1 MIASLAVFAAVALLT
16 PWLTRLIGR
25 RVFLVI
31 AVVPAAIFV
40 FLLAQLP
47 RVLTG
52 EPLVEVM
59 PWIPQL
65 DIALSFRLDALALLL
80 ALIVTGIGALV
91 LVYCANYFADDEP
104 GLGRFAGLLL
114 AFAGVMLGLVTADD
128 VFLLFTF
135 WEATSVLSYLL
146 IGHYTGKKESRGAAL
161 QALTVTTFGGLT
173 MLVGLVVLAAGG
185 GTSSLAELIATPVT
199 GAAAEWGIA
208 LVLVGAI
215 SKSAL
220 VPFHFWLP
228 AAMAAPTPVSAY
240 LHAAAMVK
248 AGVYLVARL
257 APGYEALAVW
267 HPIIVLLGAFTMI
280 VGGWRAL
287 RQYDLKLLLA
297 YGTVSQL
304 GFLVLV
310 TGFGTRDAAL
320 AGVALLLAHALFK
333 AALFLVVG
341 IVDHSAGTRDWRK
354 LSGLGRR
361 MPVVATIA
369 IVAAASM
376 AGVPPLLGF
385 VAKEAVF
392 TAFADA
398 AQAGEAWAWAAL
410 IGAFVGSVL
419 TVAYSARFVWG
430 AFFTRSDIAPTP
442 LQAQGRAMSVTPG
455 ILATASLVFAFALP
469 LIEPLLTA
477 YADELPGSREY
488 HLALWHGLEP
498 ALAISAAVFALGA
511 LLVWVRRAVARLQAS
526 VSPVFDSAR
535 GYLGIV
541 SIVDR
546 TAAAVTTAIQHRGL
560 PGYLAIIVG
569 VFIGGLSVA
578 TVMNTTWPSSIR
590 LWDFPAQPFIALVM
604 AIAGIAAATVRQR
617 MTAVLL
623 VSVTGYGLVL
633 LFGMSGAPDL
643 ALTQALVETI
653 VLVVFV
659 LVLRRLPKQIAQRNP
674 PVHKIVRAV
683 IGGLA
688 GLVMGVI
695 GLVALG
701 ARIHPTIADG
711 LPALAI
717 EAHGKNIVN
726 VMLVDIRA
734 WDTLGEIS
742 VLVAV
747 ATGVASLIFVSG
759 RTGGAPRLH
768 DLDDDIEPVD
778 RRQHLRPVPEPAWS
792 IRAPRTSL
800 ARTDGE
806 TDAAAEAAE
815 TRQTWLLAGR
825 TLSPRNRSILI
836 EVLVRLLF
844 HPAIVV
850 SVYLLFVGHNAPGGG
865 FAGGLLAGL
874 ALVARYLAGGRYE
887 LGEAAPVDAG
897 RLLGTG
903 LLLAAG
909 TAAVSLLF
917 GGAALESA
925 WFEVDVPVLGT
936 LSIGTS
942 TLFDLGVYLVVVG
955 LVLDILRALGG
966 EVDRQDEQ
974 SDEAGDLAG
983 DADDV
988 EQGEGPEIAPDG
1000 DGAAAGALRQAQ
1012 GPERQAQGPER
1023 QAHGPERQAQG
1034 PERQAQGG
1042 RA

>member
-1 MIASLAVFAAVALLT
+1 MIASLAAFAAVALLT
-16 PWLTRLIGR
+16 PLATRLLGR
-25 RVFLVI
+25 RVFAVI
-31 AVVPAAIFV
+31 ALVPAAVFV
-40 FLLAQLP
+40 LLLTWLP
-47 RVLTG
+47 GVVAG
-52 EPLVEVM
+52 EPVVEFV

-65 DIALSFRLDALALLL
+65 GIALSFRLDALALLL
-80 ALIVTGIGALV
+80 ALIVTGVGALV
-91 LVYCANYFADDEP
+91 LLYCMHYFADDEP
-104 GLGRFAGLLL
+104 ALGRFAALLL
-114 AFAGVMLGLVTADD
+114 AFAGVMLGLVTSDD

-146 IGHYTGKKESRGAAL
+146 IGHYTGRKESRGAAL
-161 QALTVTTFGGLT
+161 QALTVTTFGGLA
-173 MLVGLVVLAAGG
+173 MLVGLVVLVVAG
-185 GTSSLAELIATPVT
+185 GTSSLAELVAQPVT
-199 GAAAEWGIA
+199 GPAAEWGIA

-257 APGYEALAVW
+257 APGYADTAVW
-267 HPIIVLLGAFTMI
+267 HPIVIALGVLTML

-310 TGFGTRDAAL
+310 TGYGTRDAAL
-320 AGVALLLAHALFK
+320 AGVTLLLAHALFK

-341 IVDHSAGTRDWRK
+341 IVDHAAGTRDWRK

-361 MPVVATIA
+361 MPVIATIA

-376 AGVPPLLGF
+376 AGLPPLLGF

-392 TAFADA
+392 TAFLDA
-398 AQAGEAWAWAAL
+398 AAAGEPWAWAAL
-410 IGAFVGSVL
+410 AGAFLGSVL
-419 TVAYSARFVWG
+419 TVAYTVRFVWG
-430 AFFTRSDIAPTP
+430 AFSAKEGVAPTP
-442 LQAQGRAMSVTPG
+442 LHAGSRAIGVAPG
-455 ILATASLVFAFALP
+455 LLSAASLVFAFAIGF
-469 LIEPLLTA
+469 IEPLLAA
-477 YADELPGSREY
+477 YADELPGPEEY

-498 ALAISAAVFALGA
+498 ALWVSLAVFALGA
-511 LLVWVRRAVARLQAS
+511 LLVWGRQRVARLQAA
-526 VSPVFDSAR
+526 VSPVVDSAR

-541 SIVDR
+541 SVVDR
-546 TAAAVTTAIQHRGL
+546 LAAAVTTAIQHRGL
-560 PGYLAIIVG
+560 PGYLAIIVT
-569 VFIGGLSVA
+569 VFVGGLGAAS
-578 TVMNTTWPSSIR
+578 VMNTTWPDGIR
-590 LWDFPAQPFIALVM
+590 LWDYPAQPFLAFVM
-604 AIAGIAAATVRQR
+604 GVAAIAAATVRQR

-674 PVHKIVRAV
+674 PVHKVARGI
-683 IGGLA
+683 IGALA
-688 GLVMGVI
+688 GIVMGVI
-695 GLVALG
+695 GMVALG
-701 ARIHPTIADG
+701 ARIQPTIAEG

-759 RTGGAPRLH
+759 RTGGAPRLG
-768 DLDDDIEPVD
+768 DLDDDVVPVD
-778 RRQHLRPVPEPAWS
+778 RRERLRPVPEHAAS

-800 ARTDGE
+800 ADTEGE
-806 TDAAAEAAE
+806 SDAAAEAAS

-825 TLSPRNRSILI
+825 TISPRNRSILI

-844 HPAIVV
+844 HPAIIV
-850 SVYLLFVGHNAPGGG
+850 SVFLLFVGHNAPGGG

-909 TAAVSLLF
+909 TATGSLLF
-917 GGAALESA
+917 GGAPLESA
-925 WFEVDVPVLGT
+925 WFEADVPVLGT
-936 LSIGTS
+936 ISIGTS
-942 TLFDLGVYLVVVG
+942 TLFDIGVYLVVVG
-955 LVLDILRALGG
+955 LVLDILRSLGG
-966 EVDRQDEQ
+966 EVDRQEEQ
-974 SDEAGDLAG
+974 AGDEGEDGGDLDAG
-983 DADDV
+983 GADAI
-988 EQGEGPEIAPDG
+988 EQGEGPEIAERPEHTDAELETPLTSPSAR
-1000 DGAAAGALRQAQ
+1000 AAEEART
-1012 GPERQAQGPER
+1012 
-1023 QAHGPERQAQG
+1023 
-1034 PERQAQGG
+1034 
-1042 RA
+1042 

>member
-1 MIASLAVFAAVALLT
+1 MIFSLALFGALALITPLLT
-16 PWLTRLIGR
+16 RWLGR
-25 RVFLVI
+25 RVFAVI
-31 AVVPAAIFV
+31 ALLPAAV
-40 FLLAQLP
+40 FILLLTWLP
-47 RVLTG
+47 GVLAGT
-52 EPLVEVM
+52 PVVEIV
-59 PWIPQL
+59 PWIPTL

-80 ALIVTGIGALV
+80 ALIVTGVGALV
-91 LVYCANYFADDEP
+91 LLYCMHYFDDDEP
-104 GLGRFAGLLL
+104 ALGRFAALLL
-114 AFAGVMLGLVTADD
+114 AFAGVMFGLVTADD
-128 VFLLFTF
+128 VFILFTF

-146 IGHYTGKKESRGAAL
+146 IGHYTGRKESRGAAL
-161 QALTVTTFGGLT
+161 QALTVTTFGGLA
-173 MLVGLVVLAAGG
+173 MLVGLVILAVDG
-185 GTSSLAELIATPVT
+185 GTTSLSELIANPVT
-199 GAAAEWGIA
+199 GAAGEWAIA

-257 APGYEALAVW
+257 APGYADLEVW
-267 HPIIVLLGAFTMI
+267 HPIVIGLGALTML

-287 RQYDLKLLLA
+287 RQYDIKLLLA

-304 GFLVLV
+304 GFLVMV

-341 IVDHSAGTRDWRK
+341 IVDHAAGTRDWRK
-354 LSGLGRR
+354 LSGVGRR
-361 MPVVATIA
+361 MPVIATIA
-369 IVAAASM
+369 FVAAASM

-392 TAFADA
+392 TAFLEAVA
-398 AQAGEAWAWAAL
+398 AGDAWAWIAL

-419 TVAYSARFVWG
+419 TVAYSVRFIWG
-430 AFFTRSDIAPTP
+430 AFFSKPDVADCPLHEPSPAIA
-442 LQAQGRAMSVTPG
+442 LAPG
-455 ILATASLVFAFALP
+455 LLAAASIVAAFAIP
-469 LIEPLLTA
+469 FIEPLLAA
-477 YADELPGSREY
+477 YADELPGSHDY

-511 LLVWVRRAVARLQAS
+511 LLVWGRQRVARLQAS
-526 VSPVFDSAR
+526 VAPVLDSAR

-541 SIVDR
+541 SVVDR
-546 TAAAVTTAIQHRGL
+546 LAATVTTTIQSRGL
-560 PGYLAIIVG
+560 PGYLAIIVA
-569 VFIGGLSVA
+569 VFIGGLGTLSIL
-578 TVMNTTWPSSIR
+578 NTSWPSELR
-590 LWDFPAQPFIALVM
+590 PWDYPAQPFLAFVM
-604 AIAGIAAATVRQR
+604 AVAAVAAATVRQR

-674 PVHKIVRAV
+674 PVHKLARAI
-683 IGGLA
+683 IGTLA
-688 GLVMGVI
+688 GIVMGVL

-701 ARIHPTIADG
+701 ARIEPTIAEG
-711 LPALAI
+711 LPALAL

-759 RTGGAPRLH
+759 RTGGAPRL
-768 DLDDDIEPVD
+768 DDVEGLVNRRD
-778 RRQHLRPVPEPAWS
+778 RLRPVPEPAWS

-800 ARTDGE
+800 ADTAGE
-806 TDAAAEAAE
+806 TDAAGEAAE

-825 TLSPRNRSILI
+825 TISPRNRSILI

-844 HPAIVV
+844 HPAIIV
-850 SVYLLFVGHNAPGGG
+850 SVFLLFVGHNAPGGG

-909 TAAVSLLF
+909 TAAGSLLF
-917 GGAALESA
+917 GGPVFESA
-925 WFEVDVPVLGT
+925 WFETEVPLLGT
-936 LSIGTS
+936 ISIGTS
-942 TLFDLGVYLVVVG
+942 TLFDIGVYLVVVG
-955 LVLDILRALGG
+955 LVLDILRSLGG
-966 EVDRQDEQ
+966 EVDRQEERQ
-974 SDEAGDLAG
+974 T
-983 DADDV
+983 AD
-988 EQGEGPEIAPDG
+988 DG
-1000 DGAAAGALRQAQ
+1000 DGDFTTGDGEGAAEHREGVEHADGAEYRDGARLPQ
-1012 GPERQAQGPER
+1012 PEEARS
-1023 QAHGPERQAQG
+1023 
-1034 PERQAQGG
+1034 
-1042 RA
+1042 

>member
-1 MIASLAVFAAVALLT
+1 MIGVLAAFALLSLVT
-16 PWLTRLIGR
+16 PLLTSWLGR
-25 RVFLVI
+25 RVFAVI
-31 AVVPAAIFV
+31 AVLPATAFV
-40 FLLAQLP
+40 LLLVWLP
-47 RVLTG
+47 GVLAG
-52 EPLVEVM
+52 RPLVESV
-59 PWIPQL
+59 PWIPAL
-65 DIALSFRLDALALLL
+65 DITLGFRLDPLALLL
-80 ALIVTGIGALV
+80 ALIVTGVGTLV
-91 LVYCANYFADDEP
+91 LLYCMNYFSDDEP
-104 GLGRFAGLLL
+104 ALGRFAALLL
-114 AFAGVMLGLVTADD
+114 AFAGVMFGLVTADD
-128 VFLLFTF
+128 VFVLFTF

-146 IGHYTGKKESRGAAL
+146 IGHYTGRKESRGAAL
-161 QALTVTTFGGLT
+161 QALTVTTFGGLA
-173 MLVGLVVLAAGG
+173 MLVGLVILAVQG
-185 GTSSLAELIATPVT
+185 GTTSLAELVAHPVT
-199 GAAAEWGIA
+199 GAAGEWAI
-208 LVLVGAI
+208 VLILLGAI

-248 AGVYLVARL
+248 AGVYLVARF
-257 APGYEALAVW
+257 APGYAQLDAW
-267 HPIIVLLGAFTMI
+267 HPIVIGLGALTML

-304 GFLVLV
+304 GFLVMV

-341 IVDHSAGTRDWRK
+341 IIDHAAGTRDWRK
-354 LSGLGRR
+354 LSHLGRR
-361 MPVVATIA
+361 MPVVATIGFL
-369 IVAAASM
+369 AAASM

-392 TAFADA
+392 TSFVDA
-398 AQAGEAWAWAAL
+398 LGHGDPWVWIAL
-410 IGAFVGSVL
+410 VGSIAGSVL
-419 TVAYSARFVWG
+419 TVAYTVRFVWG
-430 AFFTRSDIAPTP
+430 AFFAKKGVDPTP
-442 LQAQGRAMSVTPG
+442 LHAESPAIAIAPG
-455 ILATASLVFAFALP
+455 ILAAASVVAAFAIP
-469 LIEPLLTA
+469 FIEPLLSA
-477 YADELPGSREY
+477 YADDLPGPHEY

-498 ALAISAAVFALGA
+498 ALAISAGVFALGA
-511 LLVWVRRAVARLQAS
+511 LLVWRRQRVARLQAAL
-526 VSPVFDSAR
+526 SPMVDSAR

-541 SIVDR
+541 SVVDR
-546 TAAAVTTAIQHRGL
+546 VAASITTAIQKRGL
-560 PGYLAIIVG
+560 PGYLAIIVA
-569 VFIGGLSVA
+569 VFIGGLGTASLL
-578 TVMNTTWPSSIR
+578 NTSWPDGIR
-590 LWDFPAQPFIALVM
+590 LWDYPTQPFLALVM
-604 AIAGIAAATVRQR
+604 AVAAVAAATVRQR

-659 LVLRRLPKQIAQRNP
+659 LVLRRLPQQIAQQHP
-674 PVHKIVRAV
+674 PVKKVARAI
-683 IGGLA
+683 IGALA
-688 GLVMGVI
+688 GIVMAVL

-701 ARIHPTIADG
+701 ARIRPTIADG
-711 LPALAI
+711 LPALSL

-747 ATGVASLIFVSG
+747 ATGVASLIFVSK
-759 RTGGAPRLH
+759 RTGSAPRL
-768 DLDDDIEPVD
+768 DTDDVGLNRRD
-778 RRQHLRPVPEPAWS
+778 RLRPVPEAARS

-800 ARTDGE
+800 ADTEGE
-806 TDAAAEAAE
+806 TDAPGEAAA
-815 TRQTWLLAGR
+815 TRQTWLIAGR
-825 TLSPRNRSILI
+825 TISPRNRSILI

-850 SVYLLFVGHNAPGGG
+850 SVFLLFVGHNAPGGG

-903 LLLAAG
+903 LLLAAA
-909 TAAVSLLF
+909 TATGSLFF
-917 GGAALESA
+917 GAPVFTSA
-925 WFEVDVPVLGT
+925 WFETDIPVLGT
-936 LSIGTS
+936 ISIGTS
-942 TLFDLGVYLVVVG
+942 TIFDIGVYLVVVG
-955 LVLDILRALGG
+955 LVLDILRSLGG
-966 EVDRQDEQ
+966 EVDRQDEEQ
-974 SDEAGDLAG
+974 D
-983 DADDV
+983 
-988 EQGEGPEIAPDG
+988 EQGQHEEPRTADEGM
-1000 DGAAAGALRQAQ
+1000 
-1012 GPERQAQGPER
+1012 
-1023 QAHGPERQAQG
+1023 
-1034 PERQAQGG
+1034 

>member
-1 MIASLAVFAAVALLT
+1 MIACLVAFTVVALLT
-16 PWLTRLIGR
+16 PFATRLLGR
-25 RVFLVI
+25 RVFAVI
-31 AVVPAAIFV
+31 AVLPAAVFV
-40 FLLAQLP
+40 LLLTWLP
-47 RVLTG
+47 GVAAGT
-52 EPLVEVM
+52 PVVENV
-59 PWIPQL
+59 PWIPTL
-65 DIALSFRLDALALLL
+65 GISLSFRLDALALLL
-80 ALIVTGIGALV
+80 ALIVTGVGALV
-91 LVYCANYFADDEP
+91 LLYCMHYFDDDEP
-104 GLGRFAGLLL
+104 ALGRFAALLL
-114 AFAGVMLGLVTADD
+114 AFAGVMFGLVTADD
-128 VFLLFTF
+128 VFILFTF

-146 IGHYTGKKESRGAAL
+146 IGHYTGRKESRGAAL
-161 QALTVTTFGGLT
+161 QALTVTTFGGLA
-173 MLVGLVVLAAGG
+173 MLVGLIILTVDG
-185 GTSSLAELIATPVT
+185 GTSSLSELVAQPVT
-199 GAAAEWGIA
+199 GLAGEWAIA

-257 APGYEALAVW
+257 APGYAELEVW
-267 HPIIVLLGAFTMI
+267 HPVVVILGVLAML

-320 AGVALLLAHALFK
+320 AGVTLLLAHALFK

-341 IVDHSAGTRDWRK
+341 VVDHAAGTRDWRK

-361 MPVVATIA
+361 MPLIATIA
-369 IVAAASM
+369 FVAGASM

-392 TAFADA
+392 TAFLDA
-398 AQAGEAWAWAAL
+398 VAAGDAWAWIAL
-410 IGAFVGSVL
+410 IGAFLGSVL
-419 TVAYSARFVWG
+419 TVAYTVRFLWG
-430 AFFTRSDIAPTP
+430 GFFTKPALAPTA
-442 LQAQGRAMSVTPG
+442 LHAESRAIAVAPG
-455 ILATASLVFAFALP
+455 LLAAASLVAAFALP
-469 LIEPLLTA
+469 WIEPLLAA

-488 HLALWHGLEP
+488 HLALWHGFEP
-498 ALAISAAVFALGA
+498 ALALTAAVFALGA
-511 LLVWVRRAVARLQAS
+511 LLVWRRRAVARLQAG
-526 VSPVFDSAR
+526 VAPLVDSAR

-541 SIVDR
+541 SVVDR
-546 TAAAVTTAIQHRGL
+546 VAAAITTAIQHRGL
-560 PGYLAIIVG
+560 PGYLAIIVV
-569 VFIGGLSVA
+569 VFIGGLGTTSIL
-578 TVMNTTWPSSIR
+578 NTTWPDGIR
-590 LWDFPAQPFIALVM
+590 LWDHPSQPFLALVM
-604 AIAGIAAATVRQR
+604 GVAAVAAATVRQR

-653 VLVVFV
+653 VVVVFV

-674 PVHKIVRAV
+674 PVHKIARAI
-683 IGGLA
+683 IGTLA
-688 GLVMGVI
+688 GLVMAVV

-701 ARIHPTIADG
+701 ARIRPTIADG
-711 LPALAI
+711 LPALAL

-759 RTGGAPRLH
+759 RTGAAPRL
-768 DLDDDIEPVD
+768 DADDAGVD
-778 RRQHLRPVPEPAWS
+778 RRDRLRPVPEPAWS

-800 ARTDGE
+800 ADTDGE
-806 TDAAAEAAE
+806 TDAAGEAAG

-825 TLSPRNRSILI
+825 TISPRNRSILI

-844 HPAIVV
+844 HPAIIV

-909 TAAVSLLF
+909 TATGSLLF
-917 GGAALESA
+917 GGAVFESA
-925 WFEVDVPVLGT
+925 WFETEVPLLGT
-936 LSIGTS
+936 ISIGTS
-942 TLFDLGVYLVVVG
+942 TLFDIGVYLVVVG
-955 LVLDILRALGG
+955 LVLDILRSLGG
-966 EVDRQDEQ
+966 EVDRQEEQ
-974 SDEAGDLAG
+974 ESGDQDDTSA
-983 DADDV
+983 DV
-988 EQGEGPEIAPDG
+988 EQREGPEF
-1000 DGAAAGALRQAQ
+1000 
-1012 GPERQAQGPER
+1012 
-1023 QAHGPERQAQG
+1023 AHGREYAGVTMPSADAIDEEA
-1034 PERQAQGG
+1034 G
-1042 RA
+1042 R

>member
-1 MIASLAVFAAVALLT
+1 MIAVLAAFALLSLAT
-16 PWLTRLIGR
+16 PMLTRLLGR
-25 RVFLVI
+25 RVFAVI
-31 AVVPAAIFV
+31 AVLPAAAFV
-40 FLLAQLP
+40 LLLTWLP
-47 RVLTG
+47 GVLSG
-52 EPLVEVM
+52 EPVVENV
-59 PWIPQL
+59 PWIPAL
-65 DIALSFRLDALALLL
+65 DIGLNFRLDPLALLL
-80 ALIVTGIGALV
+80 ALIVTGVGTLV
-91 LVYCANYFADDEP
+91 LLYCMNYFADDEP
-104 GLGRFAGLLL
+104 ALGRFAALLL
-114 AFAGVMLGLVTADD
+114 AFAGVMFGLVTADD
-128 VFLLFTF
+128 VFILFTF

-146 IGHYTGKKESRGAAL
+146 IGHYTGRKESRGAAL
-161 QALTVTTFGGLT
+161 QALTVTTFGGLA
-173 MLVGLVVLAAGG
+173 MLVGLVILAVQG
-185 GTSSLAELIATPVT
+185 GTTSLSELVAHPVT
-199 GAAAEWGIA
+199 GGAGEWAIA
-208 LVLVGAI
+208 LVLLGAI

-257 APGYEALAVW
+257 APGYAPLEVW
-267 HPIIVLLGAFTMI
+267 HPIVIGLGALTML

-304 GFLVLV
+304 GFLVMV

-341 IVDHSAGTRDWRK
+341 IVDHAAGTRDWRK

-361 MPVVATIA
+361 MPAVATIA
-369 IVAAASM
+369 FIAAASM

-392 TAFADA
+392 TSFLDA
-398 AQAGEAWAWAAL
+398 AGHGDPWVWVAL
-410 IGAFVGSVL
+410 LGAIAGSVL
-419 TVAYSARFVWG
+419 TVAYTVRFVWG
-430 AFFTRSDIAPTP
+430 AFFKKQGVEATP
-442 LQAQGRAMSVTPG
+442 LHAAGRGIVVAPG
-455 ILATASLVFAFALP
+455 ILAAASLVAAFAVP
-469 LIEPLLTA
+469 FIEPVLA
-477 YADELPGSREY
+477 GYSDELPGGHDY

-498 ALAISAAVFALGA
+498 ALAISAGVFALGA
-511 LLVWVRRAVARLQAS
+511 LLVWGRQRVARLQAA
-526 VSPVFDSAR
+526 VAPMVDSAR

-541 SIVDR
+541 SVVDR
-546 TAAAVTTAIQHRGL
+546 VAAAITTAIQQRGL

-569 VFIGGLSVA
+569 VFVGGLGTASLL
-578 TVMNTTWPSSIR
+578 NTSWPDGIR
-590 LWDFPAQPFIALVM
+590 LWDYPTQPFLALVM
-604 AIAGIAAATVRQR
+604 AVAAVAAATVRQR

-659 LVLRRLPKQIAQRNP
+659 LVLRRLPKQIAQRHP
-674 PVHKIVRAV
+674 PVKKVARGIIGALSGIVMAV
-683 IGGLA
+683 L
-688 GLVMGVI
+688 

-701 ARIHPTIADG
+701 ARIRPTIADG
-711 LPALAI
+711 LPVLSL

-759 RTGGAPRLH
+759 RTGGAPRLDSGH
-768 DLDDDIEPVD
+768 LTLNRRD
-778 RRQHLRPVPEPAWS
+778 RLQPVPEAARS

-800 ARTDGE
+800 ADTEGE
-806 TDAAAEAAE
+806 TDAPGEAAG

-825 TLSPRNRSILI
+825 TISPRNRSILI

-850 SVYLLFVGHNAPGGG
+850 SVFLLFVGHNSPGGG

-903 LLLAAG
+903 LLLAAA
-909 TAAVSLLF
+909 TATGSLFF
-917 GGAALESA
+917 GAPVFTSA
-925 WFEVDVPVLGT
+925 WFETDIPVLGT
-936 LSIGTS
+936 ISIGTS
-942 TLFDLGVYLVVVG
+942 TLFDVGVYLVVVG
-955 LVLDILRALGG
+955 LVLDILRSLGG
-966 EVDRQDEQ
+966 EVDRQEEQ
-974 SDEAGDLAG
+974 QAEN
-983 DADDV
+983 ADDS
-988 EQGEGPEIAPDG
+988 
-1000 DGAAAGALRQAQ
+1000 
-1012 GPERQAQGPER
+1012 ERS
-1023 QAHGPERQAQG
+1023 
-1034 PERQAQGG
+1034 